1 MVKQTKRT
9 NIGKYMRMSLENYY
23 HDPWK
28 GFEEMTKQCSIDE
41 QTNKIGKV
49 YLVNGDT
56 GEKIE
61 IGNAKNLNANHLA
74 DYCSKGEKREDGSN
88 S

>member
-1 MVKQTKRT
+1 MSKYIELIDKYRIEQRQPDEMMKQR
-9 NIGKYMRMSLENYY
+9 
-23 HDPWK
+23 
-28 GFEEMTKQCSIDE
+28 SIDE

-61 IGNAKNLNANHLA
+61 IGNAENLNANHLA